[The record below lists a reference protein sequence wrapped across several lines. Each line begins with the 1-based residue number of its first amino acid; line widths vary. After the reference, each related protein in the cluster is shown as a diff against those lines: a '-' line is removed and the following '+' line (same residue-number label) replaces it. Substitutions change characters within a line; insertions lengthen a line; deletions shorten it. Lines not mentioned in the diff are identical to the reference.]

1 MMAEAD
7 TAASWSDA
15 HPLHASLRDP
25 EVLILRLAKET
36 RRRSDNIVH
45 GELLR
50 LHIEIGQLIIRHVR
64 EPYRVP
70 PTLRTPVS
78 RVGHRFVRVSH
89 TSHAVSSR

>member
-1 MMAEAD
+1 MAVAD

-25 EVLILRLAKET
+25 AALLLRLAKET

-50 LHIEIGQLIIRHVR
+50 LHIEIGQLMVRHVR

-70 PTLRTPVS
+70 PTLRMPMS
-78 RVGHRFVRVSH
+78 RVGPHFVHISH